1 MGKFNADCCTPTP
14 TVAPRAVS
22 SGTLTGGTLS
32 VPVNAKSVTLIIH
45 SSGGITVTGEVN
57 ATYTW
62 AGSSR
67 NWDATATGGTDASY
81 ASPFDF
87 TAQAPTVV
95 WEVNYQL

>member
-1 MGKFNADCCTPTP
+1 MGKFNVDCCTQVP
-14 TVAPRAVS
+14 TVAPKAVS
-22 SGTLTGGTLS
+22 SGTLTGGTFG
-32 VPVNAKSVTLIIH
+32 VPANAKSVTLMIH
-45 SSGGITVTGEVN
+45 SSGGVSVTGEVN

-81 ASPFDF
+81 ANPFNF
-87 TAQAPTVV
+87 SALTPNVV